1 MVKNT
6 KGGKG
11 AKGLA
16 RKSQNS
22 FSSSIRYSQDELE
35 QYACVTKMF
44 GNGMCQITLENETTL
59 IGHIRNKFRG
69 RQKRHNT
76 INVFNIVLIGLR
88 EWEKT
93 PKNCDILFIYDDNH
107 INQLKENPKINIKNI
122 LQLSKGGAQ
131 QSNKSNNEDEHF
143 IIGDED
149 NNDITEEDINLHNNE
164 KFTIDYDD
172 EEICIDDI

>member
-16 RKSQNS
+16 RKSQTG
-22 FSSSIRYSQDELE
+22 FSSVIRYSNDELE
-35 QYACVTKMF
+35 QYGCVTKMF
-44 GNGMCQITLENETTL
+44 GNGMCQITLEDEKTL

-76 INVFNIVLIGLR
+76 INVYGVVLIGLR

-93 PKNCDILFIYDDNH
+93 PKNCDILFIYDDH
-107 INQLKENPKINIKNI
+107 HLNQLNENPKINIKNI
-122 LQLSKGGAQ
+122 LQISKNGAKQ
-131 QSNKSNNEDEHF
+131 VKTTEEYNDNFIISEEETHDLTLDEIKMHSDEMFIVNEDE
-143 IIGDED
+143 
-149 NNDITEEDINLHNNE
+149 
-164 KFTIDYDD
+164 
-172 EEICIDDI
+172 EISIDDI